1 MTYENDRNAAARE
14 MVIDRAERCVE
25 KLKAQPSHGVCA
37 MHPDIAEGVAISL
50 QMQIPMYRKC
60 ADDAGSDTLTF
71 GKLKVTGAAAINAVM
86 RFAVVAGVIYLILK
100 MHGVAP

>member
-1 MTYENDRNAAARE
+1 MTYESDRNEAARE

-25 KLKAQPSHGVCA
+25 KLKVPPINGVC
-37 MHPDIAEGVAISL
+37 PDHANLAEGVAISL

-60 ADDAGSDTLTF
+60 AGDAGSDTLTF

-100 MHGVAP
+100 MHGVTP